1 MIRLATRADLNIVTD
16 LLLEFLA
23 ETSYTTHC
31 AEPDAEHIKRLVFS
45 VLHQGYI
52 WILFDQDTPQGVLV
66 AVKEASVWMPQLIS
80 LRELVWYVRKSHRGT
95 VAAGRMFVKFC
106 QQGDKMLESG
116 EIAGYFTTRMTTTV
130 DYDLERRGFRQ
141 TEKLYIKEK

>member
-1 MIRLATRADLNIVTD
+1 MIRLATRSDLNTVTN
-16 LLLEFLA
+16 LLLEFL
-23 ETSYTTHC
+23 TDSSYSNHC

-52 WILFDQDTPQGVLV
+52 WILFDGTEAQGILV
-66 AVKEASVWMPQLIS
+66 AVKEASVWMPDRYS
-80 LRELVWYVRKSHRGT
+80 LRELVWYVRPEYRGT
-95 VAAGRMFVKFC
+95 VSAGRMFIKFC
-106 QQGDKMLESG
+106 EQGDQLLESG
-116 EIAGYFTTRMTTTV
+116 DISGYFTTRMSTTA